1 MQAAKQPEP
10 GHEPARVAVAP
21 KPAPADVY
29 ARFDI
34 QAGHDLLDALPIAA
48 AVVGLTSRGVL
59 KLIDRNRK
67 FDEVMASTGDEKLIS
82 GDFTDCCHV
91 QIARL
96 MECYLAD
103 FNAPSEM
110 EFSHGSGVGATHYRI
125 KLAPIA
131 PGSNGRS
138 RCMVSLVDRT
148 VEVQAEKALRA
159 EMLRDSLTGLPN
171 RLAFCEMI
179 ENAESGGS
187 GKSLGEM
194 VGSDG
199 MVRPVGHAVLV
210 VDMLRFSRI
219 NESMGG
225 LFGDELL
232 ITFAR
237 RLISALRSGDRLART
252 GGNEFGIIV
261 ALRKGLDDAM
271 KAADRIQE
279 VMTAPFKLSDLEIKV
294 ECAIGLAL
302 MQDGQEAEELFRHA
316 QFAVKQAKAAGAPQ
330 VYQPEEASQARRR
343 FSIETELRRALERDE
358 LNLFY
363 QPLINLQSGK
373 VSGFEALA
381 RWTHADRGEI
391 SPTEFIPVAEE
402 SGLIL
407 TLGRWAMDKAAHT
420 LAEWDKAN
428 GSPIP
433 AYVAVNLSAIQVA
446 RDNIA
451 EVVASALRSTG
462 LSGNRLTL
470 ELTESSIVQD
480 PGRAQRVFEALKA
493 LDATVAMDDFGTGYS
508 SLAYLQRLPIDVLKI
523 DRSFVTGMM
532 RDPDS
537 VAIVRAVLSLA
548 DALGMS
554 TTAEGIETVELATTL
569 ATLGCSSGQG
579 YYFAKPLEAAA
590 ALDFWRGRQA

>member
-1 MQAAKQPEP
+1 MQAAKKP
-10 GHEPARVAVAP
+10 GAGRDPARVAVV
-21 KPAPADVY
+21 PAGLSDTLAKLDV
-29 ARFDI
+29 
-34 QAGHDLLDALPIAA
+34 AGDHDLLDALPIAA
-48 AVVGLTSRGVL
+48 AVVGLTSRGIL
-59 KLIDRNRK
+59 KLIDRNCR
-67 FDEVMASTGDEKLIS
+67 FDEVMATTGDAAMMS
-82 GDFTDCCHV
+82 GDFRDCAQL

-96 MECYLAD
+96 MEKFLAD
-103 FNAPSEM
+103 YDAPSEL
-110 EFSHGSGVGATHYRI
+110 EFSHGEGMAAVHYRI
-125 KLAPIA
+125 KLAPLA
-131 PGSNGRS
+131 LDDKGRR
-138 RCMVSLVDRT
+138 RCLVSLVDRT

-171 RLAFCEMI
+171 RLSFGEMI
-179 ENAESGGS
+179 ERAESGPGDV
-187 GKSLGEM
+187 
-194 VGSDG
+194 VGTDG
-199 MVRPVGHAVLV
+199 LVRPMGHAVLI

-261 ALRKGLDDAM
+261 ALRKGIDDAM

-294 ECAIGLAL
+294 ECAIGLAM
-302 MQDGQEAEELFRHA
+302 MQPGQEPELLFRNA
-316 QFAVKQAKAAGAPQ
+316 QFAVKQAKAAGCPQ
-330 VYQPEEASQARRR
+330 VYHAEEASQARRR
-343 FSIETELRRALERDE
+343 FSIETELRRALEKDE
-358 LNLFY
+358 LKLFY

-407 TLGRWAMDKAAHT
+407 TLGRWAMDKAAQT
-420 LAEWDKAN
+420 LAGWDHETGEKL
-428 GSPIP
+428 PV
-433 AYVAVNLSAIQVA
+433 YVAVNLSAIQVA

-451 EVVASALRSTG
+451 EVVADALRHSGLTG
-462 LSGNRLTL
+462 DRLTL

-532 RDPDS
+532 VDPDS

-548 DALGMS
+548 EALGMS

-569 ATLGCSSGQG
+569 AALGCKSGQG
-579 YYFAKPLEAAA
+579 YYYAKPLEADA
-590 ALDFWRGRQA
+590 ALDYWKARRA